1 MTTILMWMAVLL
13 IQAVWEMITL
23 RKQGRSFPVSKI
35 RSLAAPVLATVFIFC
50 LRSLTVH
57 VYNYAVTGY
66 FMGNTYGQVNTLTNV
81 IYACDRE
88 DGMVFEEDSLER
100 EFFDRFYEEADA
112 LGANYRY
119 GGETF
124 GERAQHLE
132 SNHDILKFQV
142 LEADLSA
149 YYFGL
154 GKVDY
159 YQQSS
164 MSDEMAGRML
174 AKLLPA
180 CFGQWLYDYVLLCTY
195 GFVRSIA
202 VVHPLINWA
211 ALFLYAAA
219 AALALW
225 QAVRLRGSDA
235 AWVMGAALLFI
246 AANVCATSITIM
258 CLSRYMIY
266 GFSLF
271 YMAGFL
277 LFREWVQTVRRKKHK
292 IKMEKRLQDGLS

>member
-1 MTTILMWMAVLL
+1 
-13 IQAVWEMITL
+13 
-23 RKQGRSFPVSKI
+23 
-35 RSLAAPVLATVFIFC
+35 
-50 LRSLTVH
+50 
-57 VYNYAVTGY
+57 
-66 FMGNTYGQVNTLTNV
+66 MGNTYGQVNTLTNV

-88 DGMVFEEDSLER
+88 DGMVFAKDSLER
-100 EFFDRFYEEADA
+100 AFFDRFYEEADA

-124 GERAQHLE
+124 KERVQHLE
-132 SNHDILKFQV
+132 SSHDVLKFQV

-180 CFGQWLYDYVLLCTY
+180 CFGQWLYDYMLLCTY
-195 GFVRSIA
+195 GFIRSVA

-211 ALFLYAAA
+211 AFLLYLGAVS
-219 AALALW
+219 LALW

-277 LFREWVQTVRRKKHK
+277 LLREWVQTLRGKTKK
-292 IKMEKRLQDGLS
+292 EA